1 MVAVDP
7 EGSILA
13 LPPDLNE
20 SHVDFYEIEGIGY
33 DFIPKV
39 LHRELVDE
47 WVKIN
52 DQEALP
58 MARRLIR
65 EEGILSGGSAGAN
78 LVGALKA
85 CKNLKEGQRCVVVLP
100 DGVRNYMTKFLSDSW
115 MAGRFFEHKAAL
127 PEQWWHKETVSSVEL
142 RKPVVVAPEI
152 TCEEALDLLEKN
164 DTRFLVVEKS
174 GYLSVC
180 VLFCCSCHVVVFRE
194 VYGMATDLEITKWL
208 VNGRVKNGDNISTGP
223 LSRIYPR
230 VLQGT
235 SLLQVHE
242 ILENEPFAAVIDKEG
257 CKGN

>member
-1 MVAVDP
+1 MVSVDP

-13 LPPDLNE
+13 LPAEMNKSD
-20 SHVDFYEIEGIGY
+20 VDFYEIEGIGY

-100 DGVRNYMTKFLSDSW
+100 DGVRNYMTKFLSDTW
-115 MAGRFFEHKAAL
+115 MAERFFEHEVAL
-127 PEQWWHKETVSSVEL
+127 PEQWWHKEKVSNVEL
-142 RKPVVVAPEI
+142 KKPVVVPPEKQ
-152 TCEEALDLLEKN
+152 CEEVLDLLEKN
-164 DTRFLVVEKS
+164 DSRYLVVEKS
-174 GYLSVC
+174 G
-180 VLFCCSCHVVVFRE
+180 
-194 VYGMATDLEITKWL
+194 
-208 VNGRVKNGDNISTGP
+208 
-223 LSRIYPR
+223 
-230 VLQGT
+230 
-235 SLLQVHE
+235 
-242 ILENEPFAAVIDKEG
+242 
-257 CKGN
+257 